1 MTLVGSVA
9 SSVLGFVLT
18 LLITHG
24 LRATGA
30 GVLFEAIA
38 LFMIVSNIAELG
50 ADTGLV
56 RQVASDR
63 ATGRVAELRP
73 LLRVALWPVGV
84 SGAIFAVAGM
94 IFAPQLARSF
104 IHGANPAEAAGDIRV
119 FALFLPAAVLTTV
132 ALSGTRGFGTM
143 RPYVAIQ
150 SFLVPG
156 LRPLLVAIVLLAGL
170 GAVAVGLAWAIPLA
184 FGCLV
189 SIAGLRF
196 LLHQAE
202 ERDRSPHGAA
212 RPARAI
218 AAEFWRFCIPRGIS
232 VVFTVAL
239 SSIDVLMIGALRTAH
254 EAGVYATAMRFLGVG
269 QFSLQAAS
277 LAIAPQLSALIAR
290 GDRARARSLFQT
302 ATAWLVL
309 PAWPTYLIL
318 GAYAPLLLR
327 VFGPQFP
334 EGQTALLIMVPAFMV
349 FVGTGNNKVALLM
362 GGKSSW
368 NLASIGVSVALNV
381 VLNLILIP
389 HLGIEGA
396 AIAYAVSLTLDTLI
410 TAVAVWVFLGLQPVG
425 RAYPVIAAASLAT
438 FGALGLLGRLVFGA
452 TILSFGLYVVTA
464 SGAFL
469 GLLWRARDLLDLGV
483 FAELV
488 RRWGRGH
495 GGGAVTSWRNPL

>member
-30 GVLFEAIA
+30 GILFESIA

-63 ATGRVAELRP
+63 ATGRVGELRP
-73 LLRVALWPVGV
+73 LLRVALWPAGV
-84 SGAIFAVAGM
+84 SSALFAVAGL
-94 IFAPQLARSF
+94 ILAPQLARSF
-104 IHGANPAEAAGDIRV
+104 IHGANPADAVGDLR
-119 FALFLPAAVLTTV
+119 ALSVFLPAAVLTTV

-150 SFLVPG
+150 SFVVPG
-156 LRPLLVAIVLLAGL
+156 LRPLLVAIALLAGM
-170 GAVAVGLAWAIPLA
+170 GAVAVGLAWALPLA
-184 FGCLV
+184 LGCFV
-189 SIAGLRF
+189 SIAALRF
-196 LLHQAE
+196 LLRQAE
-202 ERDRSPHGAA
+202 ERDRSPGGVA

-218 AAEFWRFCIPRGIS
+218 ASEFWRFCIPRGIS

-290 GDRARARSLFQT
+290 GDRDRARSLFQT

-318 GAYAPLLLR
+318 GMYAPLLLR

-334 EGQTALLIMVPAFMV
+334 EGQTALAIMVPAFMI

-362 GGKSSW
+362 AGKSSW
-368 NLASIGVSVALNV
+368 NLASIGLSVALNV

-389 HLGIEGA
+389 HLGIDGA

-410 TAVAVWVFLGLQPVG
+410 TAVAVWVFLGLQPAG
-425 RAYPVIAAASLAT
+425 RAYPVLAAASLAS
-438 FGALGLLGRLVFGA
+438 FGAIGLLGRLVLGA
-452 TILSFGLYVVTA
+452 GIGSFAIYLVVA
-464 SGAFL
+464 SAAFV
-469 GLLWRARDLLDLGV
+469 GILWRSRDLLELEV
-483 FAELV
+483 FGELL
-488 RRWGRGH
+488 RTWGRGH
-495 GGGAVTSWRNPL
+495 AGA